1 MIISCLNCNKKFNI
15 DEKLITENGRL
26 LQCSSCNHK
35 WHYTIPKKEN
45 VILSEKNEE
54 VQNNDEGEILI
65 NPSLNETT
73 INNIKIKTNDNTSR
87 KLKAK
92 KHKPNIEKKDAKI
105 KYSLVKILNT
115 LLIIIITFVAM
126 ILILDAFKNNLS
138 DYVPILIPLL
148 DNLYETFFDIKSF
161 IKDLIS

>member
-1 MIISCLNCNKKFNI
+1 MIISCSNCNKKFNI
-15 DEKLITENGRL
+15 DEKLIHEDGRL
-26 LQCSSCNHK
+26 LQCGNCNHK

-45 VILSEKNEE
+45 VILSEKKEE
-54 VQNNDEGEILI
+54 VQNNDEGKILI

-73 INNIKIKTNDNTSR
+73 INKIKKKTNNNTPR

-92 KHKPNIEKKDAKI
+92 KREPYIEKKDAKI
-105 KYSLVKILNT
+105 KYSSVKILNT

-138 DYVPILIPLL
+138 NYVPFLIPFL
-148 DNLYETFFDIKSF
+148 DNFYEIFFDIKSF